1 MSKVKC
7 RLVTKSSTQELIDID
22 TVREGVIILKSG
34 SLRSVLM
41 CSSQNFA
48 LKSDDEQQATIFQ
61 FQNFLNSLDFH
72 VQILVQSRKLNIA
85 DYLEKLKQL
94 EEQQQNE
101 LLKLQTAEYR
111 QFVANLVEGSAIMTK
126 MFYVT
131 ISYDP
136 ITQTRKGLLSF
147 LKRGK
152 TFVKVDFDRA
162 RNQLFQRVGFVMD
175 GLRRTG
181 IKAVPLNT
189 EEVIEL
195 LWSFYN
201 PDEAELGKVPEI
213 PQEIY

>member
-1 MSKVKC
+1 MA
-7 RLVTKSSTQELIDID
+7 KSSTQELIDVD
-22 TVREGVIILKSG
+22 TVREGVIILKGG

-48 LKSDDEQQATIFQ
+48 LKSDDEQQAIIFQ

-72 VQILVQSRKLNIA
+72 VQVLVQSRKLNIA
-85 DYLEKLKQL
+85 DYLEKLKLL
-94 EEQQQNE
+94 EERQQNE

-111 QFVANLVEGSAIMTK
+111 QFVAGLVEGSAIMAKT
-126 MFYVT
+126 FYVT
-131 ISYDP
+131 VAYDP
-136 ITQTRKGLLSF
+136 IIHTKRRFFSF
-147 LKRGK
+147 LKREK
-152 TFVKVDFDRA
+152 TFEKADFERA
-162 RNQLFQRVGFVMD
+162 RNQLFQRVGFVLD

-189 EEVIEL
+189 YEVIEL

>member
-1 MSKVKC
+1 MAK
-7 RLVTKSSTQELIDID
+7 TSTQELIGID
-22 TVREGVIILKSG
+22 TVREGVIILKGG
-34 SLRSVLM
+34 SLRSILM

-48 LKSDDEQQATIFQ
+48 LKSEDEQQAIIFQ

-72 VQILVQSRKLNIA
+72 IQVLVQSRKLNIA
-85 DYLEKLKQL
+85 DYLEKLKLL

-111 QFVANLVEGSAIMTK
+111 QFVASLVAGSAIMTK

-131 ISYDP
+131 ISYDS
-136 ITQTRKGLLSF
+136 IIQNKRGLLSF

-152 TFVKVDFDRA
+152 TFEKADFERA

-189 EEVIEL
+189 HEIIEL

>member
-1 MSKVKC
+1 MSKGI
-7 RLVTKSSTQELIDID
+7 TQELIDVD
-22 TVREGVIILKSG
+22 TVREGVMLLKSG
-34 SLRSVLM
+34 SLRSILM

-48 LKSDDEQQATIFQ
+48 LKSDDEQQAIIFQ

-72 VQILVQSRKLNIA
+72 VQVLVQSRKLNIA
-85 DYLEKLKQL
+85 DYLEKLKLL
-94 EEQQQNE
+94 EDQQQNE

-111 QFVANLVEGSAIMTK
+111 QFVASLVEGSAVMSKT
-126 MFYVT
+126 FYVT
-131 ISYDP
+131 IAYDP
-136 ITQTRKGLLSF
+136 LIQSKKGLFSF
-147 LKRGK
+147 LKRGTALEK
-152 TFVKVDFDRA
+152 SDFERA

-189 EEVIEL
+189 QEIIEL

-201 PDEAELGKVPEI
+201 PDEAEMGKVPEI

>member
-1 MSKVKC
+1 VAQ
-7 RLVTKSSTQELIDID
+7 SSTQELIDVD
-22 TVREGVIILKSG
+22 TVREGVMVLKGG
-34 SLRSVLM
+34 SLRSLLM

-48 LKSDDEQQATIFQ
+48 LKSDEEQQATIFQ

-85 DYLEKLKQL
+85 DYLEKLRVL

-101 LLKLQTAEYR
+101 LLKLQTGEYR
-111 QFVANLVEGSAIMTK
+111 QFVASLVEGSAIMAKT
-126 MFYVT
+126 FYVT

-136 ITQTRKGLLSF
+136 LIQSKKGLFSF
-147 LKRGK
+147 LKKGG
-152 TFVKVDFDRA
+152 TFENSDFERA
-162 RNQLFQRVGFVMD
+162 RNQLFQRVGFVVD

-189 EEVIEL
+189 SEIIEL

>member
-1 MSKVKC
+1 MAQ
-7 RLVTKSSTQELIDID
+7 SSTQELIDVD
-22 TVREGVIILKSG
+22 TVREGVMLLKSG
-34 SLRSVLM
+34 SLRSILM

-48 LKSDDEQQATIFQ
+48 LKSDDEQQAIIFQ

-72 VQILVQSRKLNIA
+72 VQVLVQSRKLNIA
-85 DYLEKLKQL
+85 DYLEKLKLL

-111 QFVANLVEGSAIMTK
+111 QFVASLVEGSAVMSKT
-126 MFYVT
+126 FYVT
-131 ISYDP
+131 IAYDP
-136 ITQTRKGLLSF
+136 LIQSKKGLFSF
-147 LKRGK
+147 LKRGTALEK
-152 TFVKVDFDRA
+152 SDFERA

-189 EEVIEL
+189 QEIIEL

-201 PDEAELGKVPEI
+201 PDEAEMGKVPEI

>member
-1 MSKVKC
+1 MA
-7 RLVTKSSTQELIDID
+7 KSSTQDLIDVD
-22 TVREGVIILKSG
+22 TVREGVIVLKGG
-34 SLRSVLM
+34 SLRSILM

-48 LKSDDEQQATIFQ
+48 LKSEDEQQAIIFQ

-72 VQILVQSRKLNIA
+72 AQVLVQSRKLNIA
-85 DYLEKLKQL
+85 DYLEKLKLL

-111 QFVANLVEGSAIMTK
+111 KFVASLIEGSAIMTK
-126 MFYVT
+126 TFYVT

-136 ITQTRKGLLSF
+136 VIQSKRGLFSF
-147 LKRGK
+147 LKRSA
-152 TFVKVDFDRA
+152 TFENSDFERA

-189 EEVIEL
+189 YETIEL
-195 LWSFYN
+195 LWGFYN

>member
-1 MSKVKC
+1 MAK
-7 RLVTKSSTQELIDID
+7 TSTQELIDID
-22 TVREGVIILKSG
+22 TVREGVLILKGG

-48 LKSDDEQQATIFQ
+48 LKSEDEQQATIFQ

-72 VQILVQSRKLNIA
+72 AQVLVQSRKLNIA
-85 DYLEKLKQL
+85 DYLEKLKML

-111 QFVANLVEGSAIMTK
+111 QFVASLVEGSAIMAKT
-126 MFYVT
+126 FYVT
-131 ISYDP
+131 VSYDP
-136 ITQTRKGLLSF
+136 IIQSKKGLFSF
-147 LKRGK
+147 LRRGAA
-152 TFVKVDFDRA
+152 FGNSDFERA
-162 RNQLFQRVGFVMD
+162 RSQLFQRVGFVMD

-189 EEVIEL
+189 YEVIEL

-201 PDEAELGKVPEI
+201 PDEAALGKVPEI
-213 PQEIY
+213 PQEVY

>member
-1 MSKVKC
+1 MAKA
-7 RLVTKSSTQELIDID
+7 STQQLIDID
-22 TVREGVIILKSG
+22 TVRKGVIILKG
-34 SLRSVLM
+34 NSLRSVLM

-48 LKSDDEQQATIFQ
+48 LKSTDEQQALIFQ

-72 VQILVQSRKLNIA
+72 IQILVQSRQLNISE
-85 DYLEKLKQL
+85 YLEKLKQL

-101 LLKLQTAEYR
+101 LLRLQTSEYR
-111 QFVANLVEGSAIMTK
+111 QFVASLVEGSAIMSK

-136 ITQTRKGLLSF
+136 PMQAGGGGLFSLFKKGGGS
-147 LKRGK
+147 K
-152 TFVKVDFDRA
+152 TLEGADFEHA
-162 RNQLFQRVGFVMD
+162 RTQLFQRASFVID

-189 EEVIEL
+189 NEIIEL

-201 PDEAELGKVPEI
+201 PTEAELGKVPEI
-213 PQEIY
+213 PREIY